1 MKKKKVEYEPVPYLH
16 KTSCPTC
23 GSSDANAVYA
33 NGNTHCFSC
42 GKTIWA
48 DKRAKGDNMEDNQ
61 EDEVQELVDET
72 FPTINN
78 TNSRLLDVEIKPLE
92 KRRIH
97 MDTVEKFH
105 YGYAN
110 GKQVA
115 SYYDEA
121 GNLVAQKLRSPDKT
135 FSWIGEPKKATLFG
149 QQLWTPHPKKRI
161 VIAEGEIDAL
171 SISQIQENKWAVVS
185 VPNGAH
191 SAERDVRRHLE
202 WLSGFKEVVICFDN
216 DEQGRAASRAV
227 AALLPPNKAFIVT
240 LPLKDANEML
250 QAGQIAQ
257 LTQALWD
264 AKKYKPDGIL
274 NGQEIIE
281 RLNETQPDTSYA
293 FPEWLQGTNGKT
305 KGIRIGELD
314 VFTSG
319 TGSGKSTLIKQLQ
332 MHYYHTTQLNQ
343 GLIHLEEPLD
353 FTANAMIGIDLKKR
367 LHMSNDVDK
376 KVINEK
382 AAEIFLAKDEEGFNR
397 FNLYDAFG
405 SVAEDELYNKIRFM
419 VNGLGCKIIW
429 LDHLS
434 ILVSSLGQDGDERRA
449 IDSIMHNLKSLTQ
462 ELKCYIGL
470 IVHLNNATTGKTF
483 EEGAIPNLNNLRGS
497 GGIKQLSNT
506 VYAFSRNQQAET
518 ELERNT
524 SLITVLKCRF
534 TGETGKTDFVYF
546 NKETGCLEAGV
557 NPSSSEG
564 FQPEQS
570 TEF

>member
-1 MKKKKVEYEPVPYLH
+1 MKKKERDDSPYLY
-16 KTSCPTC
+16 KKNCPAC

-42 GKTIWA
+42 NKTVFNNGKEASMQDSTT
-48 DKRAKGDNMEDNQ
+48 D
-61 EDEVQELVDET
+61 DEVSDLET
-72 FPTINN
+72 WSPDFQSAREATGQ
-78 TNSRLLDVEIKPLE
+78 LLSLEHKPLD
-92 KRRIH
+92 KRRINLE
-97 MDTVEKFH
+97 TVEKFN

-115 SYYDEA
+115 TYYDEA
-121 GNLVAQKLRSPDKT
+121 GNPVAQKLRSKDKS
-135 FSWIGEPKKATLFG
+135 FSWIGEPKKAMLFG
-149 QQLWTPHPKKRI
+149 QNLWTPHPKKRI
-161 VIAEGEIDAL
+161 VITEGEIDAL
-171 SISQIQENKWAVVS
+171 SVSQVQENKWAVVS
-185 VPNGAH
+185 VPNGAAA
-191 SAERDVRRHLE
+191 AERDVRKHLE

-216 DEQGRAASRAV
+216 DEAGRTAARAV
-227 AALLPPNKAFIVT
+227 AQLLPPNKAYIANF
-240 LPLKDANEML
+240 PLKDANEML
-250 QAGQIAQ
+250 QAGRVAEIISC
-257 LTQALWD
+257 LWD

-274 NGQEIIE
+274 SGSEIID
-281 RLNETQPDTSYA
+281 RLNETKPDTSYA
-293 FPEWLQGTNGKT
+293 FPEWLADTNAKT
-305 KGIRIGELD
+305 KGIRLGELD

-319 TGSGKSTLIKQLQ
+319 TGSGKTTLIKQLQ
-332 MHYYHTTQLNQ
+332 MHYYHITDLNQ
-343 GLIHLEEPLD
+343 GLIHLEEPLSD
-353 FTANAMIGIDLKKR
+353 TANGLIGIDLKQR
-367 LHMSNDVDK
+367 LHMNEVSK
-376 KVINEK
+376 EVIDGK
-382 AAEIFLAKDEEGFNR
+382 AKEIFLAQDDQGFNR

-470 IVHLNNATTGKTF
+470 IVHLNNATQGKTF

-524 SLITVLKCRF
+524 SLITVLKCRY
-534 TGETGKTDFVYF
+534 TGETGKSDFVYY
-546 NKETGCLEAGV
+546 NKQTGCLERGV
-557 NPSSSEG
+557 DPKSVSGFTPTTESE
-564 FQPEQS
+564 F
-570 TEF
+570 